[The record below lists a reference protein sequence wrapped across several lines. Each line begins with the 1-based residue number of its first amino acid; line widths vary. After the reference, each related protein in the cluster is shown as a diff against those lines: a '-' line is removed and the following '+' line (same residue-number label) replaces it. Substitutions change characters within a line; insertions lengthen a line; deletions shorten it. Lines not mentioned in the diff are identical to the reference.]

1 MSYFLF
7 FYIFVS
13 DQTFFFV
20 CVATRT
26 EWDMHRLP
34 TVTFEHFYLSVSVW
48 HSMEVTH
55 ILIFATLIDRL
66 LFLVISR
73 SPPDLQKLAVKTLPL
88 SNLFQA
94 NSTFTFITRGCHS
107 YHKVSCCTKIFVSV
121 LLWCCDHK
129 AV

>member
-1 MSYFLF
+1 
-7 FYIFVS
+7 
-13 DQTFFFV
+13 
-20 CVATRT
+20 
-26 EWDMHRLP
+26 MHRLP

-88 SNLFQA
+88 SNLFKLIPL
-94 NSTFTFITRGCHS
+94 SLLLPVVVILITRLAVALKFLYLFCYG
-107 YHKVSCCTKIFVSV
+107 VVITKQFN
-121 LLWCCDHK
+121 
-129 AV
+129 